1 MAGGIG
7 LDFRPQTQGK
17 HPSGPP
23 SDQVYTLVLR
33 TLGEQGLLD
42 MTLAPLGLP
51 KLRVGSLVLVAHFK
65 SLRREAL

>member
-1 MAGGIG
+1 MWQVEEGWI
-7 LDFRPQTQGK
+7 
-17 HPSGPP
+17 
-23 SDQVYTLVLR
+23 SDLKPRENTPVVLHLTKCTLVHR